1 MLYNKPTGREIM
13 ARKISYGDYTAAAM
27 TRVISWGSENHVQGS
42 SRRRLLVSPIDRAA
56 TVEGDPGLPTNST
69 AMCKNEKTGLPISCQ
84 QQSSTTLL
92 IVGITCMLCL
102 IGVALI
108 LLACSCCKR
117 RRNNG
122 NAITEDPQ
130 SARRSPADA
139 ATLPDSGSL
148 ETVIM
153 VRVAGDEEARFVAR
167 PAPLKTGSTTI
178 PDSDSAQFPTEEEP
192 KAESTVEHQAVVV
205 PVNNQPWNSD
215 PETLPANENAL
226 VVDMESH
233 DCSEQHMNE

>member
-1 MLYNKPTGREIM
+1 MLCNKPAAREIM
-13 ARKISYGDYTAAAM
+13 ARKISSGDYTAAAV
-27 TRVISWGSENHVQGS
+27 TRVTSWSSQKHVQGS
-42 SRRRLLVSPIDRAA
+42 SRRRLLFSPIDRAA
-56 TVEGDPGLPTNST
+56 AIEGDPGLPTNST
-69 AMCKNEKTGLPISCQ
+69 AMCKDARTGLPISCHQ
-84 QQSSTTLL
+84 QGSTTVL
-92 IVGITCMLCL
+92 IVGITCMICL

-108 LLACSCCKR
+108 LLACSCCRR

-167 PAPLKTGSTTI
+167 PAPLKTESTTI

-192 KAESTVEHQAVVV
+192 KAESTVEHQPVVV
-205 PVNNQPWNSD
+205 PVNNPPWNSD
-215 PETLPANENAL
+215 PESLLANENAL

-233 DCSEQHMNE
+233 ECSEQHMNE

>member
-1 MLYNKPTGREIM
+1 
-13 ARKISYGDYTAAAM
+13 
-27 TRVISWGSENHVQGS
+27 
-42 SRRRLLVSPIDRAA
+42 
-56 TVEGDPGLPTNST
+56 
-69 AMCKNEKTGLPISCQ
+69 MCKDAKTGLPISCQ
-84 QQSSTTLL
+84 QQTSTTVL

-108 LLACSCCKR
+108 LLACSCCRR

-130 SARRSPADA
+130 STRRSPADA

-167 PAPLKTGSTTI
+167 PAPLKTESTTI

-192 KAESTVEHQAVVV
+192 KTESTVEHQAVVV

-215 PETLPANENAL
+215 PETIPANENAL

-233 DCSEQHMNE
+233 ECSEQHMNE

>member
-1 MLYNKPTGREIM
+1 
-13 ARKISYGDYTAAAM
+13 
-27 TRVISWGSENHVQGS
+27 
-42 SRRRLLVSPIDRAA
+42 
-56 TVEGDPGLPTNST
+56 
-69 AMCKNEKTGLPISCQ
+69 
-84 QQSSTTLL
+84 
-92 IVGITCMLCL
+92 MLCL
-102 IGVALI
+102 IGVAII
-108 LLACSCCKR
+108 LLARSCCRR

-130 SARRSPADA
+130 SARGSPADA

-167 PAPLKTGSTTI
+167 PAPLKTESTTI
-178 PDSDSAQFPTEEEP
+178 PDSDSAQVPKEEEC
-192 KAESTVEHQAVVV
+192 KAESTAEHEVVVV

-226 VVDMESH
+226 VVDIESH
-233 DCSEQHMNE
+233 ECSEQHMNE

>member
-13 ARKISYGDYTAAAM
+13 ARKISSGDHTAAAV
-27 TRVISWGSENHVQGS
+27 TRVISWSSQKHVQGS
-42 SRRRLLVSPIDRAA
+42 SRRRLLFSPIDRAA

-69 AMCKNEKTGLPISCQ
+69 ARCKNEKTGLPISCPT
-84 QQSSTTLL
+84 STTLL

-108 LLACSCCKR
+108 LLACSCRKR

-130 SARRSPADA
+130 SDRRSPADA

-148 ETVIM
+148 QTVIM

-167 PAPLKTGSTTI
+167 PAPLKTESTTM
-178 PDSDSAQFPTEEEP
+178 PDSDSAEFPTEEEP

-215 PETLPANENAL
+215 PETLLENANAL
-226 VVDMESH
+226 VVEMESH
-233 DCSEQHMNE
+233 ECSEQHMNE